1 MSILSRNNEEI
12 RDARAVQKFLLGI
25 KRTWFVSGKASVI
38 GLDAHKNAFTKTTS
52 YLASFLQHG
61 KGGGQKISAFHA

>member
-38 GLDAHKNAFTKTTS
+38 GSDAHKNAFTKTTS